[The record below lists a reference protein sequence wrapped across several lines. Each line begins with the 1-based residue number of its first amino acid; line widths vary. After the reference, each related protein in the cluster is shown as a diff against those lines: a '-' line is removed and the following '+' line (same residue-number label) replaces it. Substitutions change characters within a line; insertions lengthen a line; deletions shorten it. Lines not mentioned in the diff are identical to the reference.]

1 MRLNNPA
8 NKSVSV
14 LMKVWIKVE
23 SFDSQMADGGA
34 SDYDSNNFFVVVVQ
48 VQQQKENTIQCKF
61 TVFF

>member
-1 MRLNNPA
+1 
-8 NKSVSV
+8 
-14 LMKVWIKVE
+14 MKVWIKVDL
-23 SFDSQMADGGA
+23 FDSQMADGGA